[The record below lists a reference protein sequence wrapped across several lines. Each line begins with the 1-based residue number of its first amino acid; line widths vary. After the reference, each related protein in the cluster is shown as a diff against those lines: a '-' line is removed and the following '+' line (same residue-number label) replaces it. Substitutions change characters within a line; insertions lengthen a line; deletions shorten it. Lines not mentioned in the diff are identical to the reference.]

1 MTSIGVI
8 SNVRGHEKC
17 FDLTTP
23 NGELIVLFFE
33 ELRGQKF
40 IQGDIISFE
49 TIYTEG
55 LGLCALNP
63 IKTGNIYL
71 KELKECF
78 ETKQSIKAY
87 IYNRNEGGFEVSYNG
102 YRCFLPNVECSYND
116 FAKEANELLDSYH
129 YFTVISVIDGK
140 VIVSLEEALKSE
152 LEQLKIE
159 ELRNIKEGFQYM
171 GEVISVKGYGV
182 FVTYKYTEGF
192 LHVSNIF
199 EAYDKSMNNVQK
211 NAIAKRMKDVFF
223 NEGKILVTVCDIR
236 NGQYSL
242 DWDKSTEPNKAK
254 WEQLMCGAIIHRVTD
269 GV

>member
-71 KELKECF
+71 KELMEFF

-87 IYNRNEGGFEVSYNG
+87 IYNRNEGGYEVSYNG

-171 GEVISVKGYGV
+171 GEVISVKGYGL
-182 FVTYKYTEGF
+182 FVSYKYTEGL
-192 LHVSNIF
+192 LHISKII
-199 EAYDKSMNNVQK
+199 EGYDNTMNKVQK
-211 NAIAKRMKDVFF
+211 NEIAKRMEDIFLK
-223 NEGKILVTVCDIR
+223 EEKILVTVSEISDGR
-236 NGQYSL
+236 FSV
-242 DWDKSTEPNKAK
+242 DWDKSVEPNKGICQ
-254 WEQLMCGAIIHRVTD
+254 QLRER
-269 GV
+269 GVEV